1 MQLGYDFRQISRF
14 ISEMIQDRA
23 IDIMERHWESVYDLS
38 NIHVSTTEKKLKNII
53 KSEQLI

>member
-1 MQLGYDFRQISRF
+1 MQLGYDFRPISRF

-23 IDIMERHWESVYDLS
+23 IDIMERHWEFVYDLS

-53 KSEQLI
+53 KSEQLM